1 MKVTHEK
8 PIITINN
15 LLYLYIHLKTNEKLF
30 IVKNVR
36 VCVRA
41 CARTHIHT
49 SCNIYTRQGTSKIID
64 KMIQVILH
72 ILFCIYFSIVPLSF
86 LTVFK
91 GSCYSLRLC
100 PLLSK
105 ARSKRI
111 LILSNFMNSA

>member
-41 CARTHIHT
+41 CVRAHTHTHT
-49 SCNIYTRQGTSKIID
+49 HTHHVTYIQGKAPQKS
-64 KMIQVILH
+64 
-72 ILFCIYFSIVPLSF
+72 
-86 LTVFK
+86 LTK
-91 GSCYSLRLC
+91 
-100 PLLSK
+100 
-105 ARSKRI
+105 
-111 LILSNFMNSA
+111 